1 MTILIGAIRTLLFYT
16 CQLPGQ
22 EATDGAGGSSPRHR
36 YHLQVSTH
44 YRYPTTI
51 PEPSR
56 QNVQF
61 YHTLLDKQ
69 FKFPQY
75 KMKCRGNPN
84 TIWNIP
90 RNITF
95 PLLHFMLYHG
105 NSITFGTVV
114 CSLTM
119 SDLTLGCCMQPL
131 ALPLRCSSHQARH
144 SSKKPILGPEPDRAF
159 QSAQGCLYYWRN
171 LLCLS
176 NWDCVPLQAELQG
189 PSHLDLGPSRL
200 NQEQGRPH
208 TYIGLYYT

>member
-1 MTILIGAIRTLLFYT
+1 MTILIGAISTLLFYT

-84 TIWNIP
+84 TI
-90 RNITF
+90 
-95 PLLHFMLYHG
+95 
-105 NSITFGTVV
+105 
-114 CSLTM
+114 
-119 SDLTLGCCMQPL
+119 
-131 ALPLRCSSHQARH
+131 
-144 SSKKPILGPEPDRAF
+144 
-159 QSAQGCLYYWRN
+159 
-171 LLCLS
+171 
-176 NWDCVPLQAELQG
+176 
-189 PSHLDLGPSRL
+189 
-200 NQEQGRPH
+200 
-208 TYIGLYYT
+208 